1 MPRPP
6 FELRAMEVEERR
18 RERAHRRLR
27 QQQRLRQV
35 LWIFGATGL
44 LALLILALR
53 LAGFVG

>member
-6 FELRAMEVEERR
+6 FELRAMEMEERR
-18 RERAHRRLR
+18 RELAHRRLR
-27 QQQRLRQV
+27 KQQRLRQI
-35 LWIFGATGL
+35 LWILGGIGL

>member
-6 FELRAMEVEERR
+6 FELHAMEMEERR
-18 RERAHRRLR
+18 RELADRRLR
-27 QQQRLRQV
+27 KQQRLHQDP
-35 LWIFGATGL
+35 WILGGIGL